1 MVQKSANLKCR
12 IKQHHNKDT
21 SMSRDYNQFP
31 DDENGNVL
39 WQMHQD
45 GDDLQEAHEI
55 EFSLVLSDEEQA
67 DRCALYLLKEEQK
80 ISLFQDEESATLEW
94 IITIYVYMEPTNEET
109 LDREQWFSKIAPDIQ
124 DAYGGWRCMVYVYD
138 DGLDAEESSLRSSGL
153 CLSLNIETPLLPGFF
168 S

>member
-39 WQMHQD
+39 WQMHPD

-55 EFSLVLSDEEQA
+55 EFSIALADEAQA
-67 DRCALYLLKEEQK
+67 DRCALHLLKEEQK
-80 ISLFQDEESATLEW
+80 ISLFRTKKAILWNGSSRFMCIWSLPTKISWIWNNGSAKSRHNFRANMMVGVAWSMSMMMSWMTKRAVCVVAEHACIES
-94 IITIYVYMEPTNEET
+94 I
-109 LDREQWFSKIAPDIQ
+109 
-124 DAYGGWRCMVYVYD
+124 
-138 DGLDAEESSLRSSGL
+138 
-153 CLSLNIETPLLPGFF
+153 
-168 S
+168 